1 MKKLKQQAVAYR
13 TIIAIEIKRIFRIW
27 PQTLLPPAITTIL
40 YFIIFGHVIG
50 SRVGQMNGFPYI
62 QYIAPGLMM
71 MNIITSA
78 YASTVSGFFGAKFQ
92 RSIEEILVSS
102 CASSTILL
110 GYMSA
115 GVMRGLLIGG
125 IVLGISLCFVS
136 LPLHSTSVILAAT
149 FFSACIFSLAGIIN
163 AVFSKSF
170 YYISIISTFF
180 FTPPTY

>member
-1 MKKLKQQAVAYR
+1 MVFYSLFFVLCFVNCQIYLSKLPNSFCISRNFFAFV
-13 TIIAIEIKRIFRIW
+13 IALRIFSLFLII
-27 PQTLLPPAITTIL
+27 PAS
-40 YFIIFGHVIG
+40 FINLFI
-50 SRVGQMNGFPYI
+50 S
-62 QYIAPGLMM
+62 
-71 MNIITSA
+71 
-78 YASTVSGFFGAKFQ
+78 FFGAKFQ

-149 FFSACIFSLAGIIN
+149 FFSACIFSHKSSMKASLVVAGIAPAKLLSN
-163 AVFSKSF
+163 
-170 YYISIISTFF
+170 
-180 FTPPTY
+180 